1 MFKKSNRNFR
11 QKKAESDDEP
21 DEEEKNALEAA
32 KTVNLARN
40 EEKLKAKVLSFKD
53 EISLGDMDDDGSNE
67 AGGGGDGEEDLG
79 EFKVKKSRESRRIIK
94 EMKKM
99 RREKERQ
106 QQQKQEPERADYNV
120 PEPIVYNK
128 NVSGVS
134 VRGGGVTIDS
144 KKEKGKYLVNKYGSG
159 RGGGGGGDE
168 EAENGNGHNQ
178 DDDAKSDENQEEEED
193 HDEKLR
199 VRKSELLNVHL
210 SISK

>member
-21 DEEEKNALEAA
+21 EEEEKNALEQA
-32 KTVNLARN
+32 KAVNLARN

-53 EISLGDMDDDGSNE
+53 EISLGDLDEDGSND
-67 AGGGGDGEEDLG
+67 AGDGDEDVG

-106 QQQKQEPERADYNV
+106 QQQPERTDYNV

-128 NVSGVS
+128 NVSSASGA
-134 VRGGGVTIDS
+134 RGGGVTIDS

-159 RGGGGGGDE
+159 EVDDE
-168 EAENGNGHNQ
+168 GENGNGHNQ
-178 DDDAKSDENQEEEED
+178 DDEVKSDDNHDEEED

-199 VRKSELLNVHL
+199 VR
-210 SISK
+210 II

>member
-32 KTVNLARN
+32 KAVNLARN

-53 EISLGDMDDDGSNE
+53 EISLGDIDDDGSNE
-67 AGGGGDGEEDLG
+67 AAGGVGDGEEELG

-106 QQQKQEPERADYNV
+106 QQQKQEPTERADYNV
-120 PEPIVYNK
+120 PDPIVYNK

-159 RGGGGGGDE
+159 GGDE
-168 EAENGNGHNQ
+168 EADNGNGHNQ

-199 VRKSELLNVHL
+199 VRVFEIMNVYL
-210 SISK
+210 TISK